1 MYAVALNGKHVTI
14 STLAVAVAMW
24 FAPDFASA
32 QTPQPPTRNLVPGP
46 APIRPAPAA
55 PNQATPAP
63 AAPVIAEVTGF
74 RSARF
79 GMTETQVRATIEKDL
94 RVRSDDIRSEEN
106 KAEQTQVLEVRAP
119 DVLPGGGT
127 ASVSYVFGFRS
138 KTLIQVGLSWSK
150 ATDDKMTPEQLFSNA
165 NILRAHFVETGY
177 KPDTISTNMPIN
189 SGLLLFRGSDAHEH
203 TTVPVLQGTFSQG
216 ENKQR
221 ILTPTALLLFY
232 IADAKSPDVY
242 KLPPGAF

>member
-1 MYAVALNGKHVTI
+1 MYAVPRDGKRVTI
-14 STLAVAVAMW
+14 FALIAVFAVS
-24 FAPDFASA
+24 FASDFASA
-32 QTPQPPTRNLVPGP
+32 QTPQPPLRSPVPGP

-63 AAPVIAEVTGF
+63 AAPVAAEVTDF
-74 RSARF
+74 RSAHF
-79 GMTETQVRATIEKDL
+79 GMTETQVRAAIERDL
-94 RVRSDDIRSEEN
+94 RLRPDEIRSDEN

-119 DVLPGGGT
+119 DNLPGGGT
-127 ASVSYVFGFRS
+127 ASVSYVFGFKS

-165 NILRAHFVETGY
+165 NILRAHFVEAGY
-177 KPDTISTNMPIN
+177 KPDTISTNMPIS

-203 TTVPVLQGTFSQG
+203 TTVLVLQGTFSQG

-221 ILTPTALLLFY
+221 ILTPSALLLFY

-242 KLPPGAF
+242 RLPPGAF

>member
-1 MYAVALNGKHVTI
+1 MYAVPRDGKRVTI
-14 STLAVAVAMW
+14 FALVAV
-24 FAPDFASA
+24 FAVSFASDFASA
-32 QTPQPPTRNLVPGP
+32 QTPQPPPRSPVPGP

-63 AAPVIAEVTGF
+63 AAPVTAEVTGF
-74 RSARF
+74 RSAHF
-79 GMTETQVRATIEKDL
+79 GMTETQVRAAIERDL
-94 RVRSDDIRSEEN
+94 RLRPDEIRSDEN

-127 ASVSYVFGFRS
+127 ASVSYVFGFKS

-165 NILRAHFVETGY
+165 NILRAHFVEAGY
-177 KPDTISTNMPIN
+177 KPDTISTNMPIS

-203 TTVPVLQGTFSQG
+203 TTVLVLQGTFSQG

-242 KLPPGAF
+242 RLPPGAF